1 MWIATRSSYRVT
13 AQKPALVPGSGC
25 QATGASCRNRRNHS
39 KGTPSTKLSGS
50 ARSIPSRTAVTKA
63 PSEERGVVVELPG
76 RRLRGRR
83 VVHGLGVALPLRELE
98 LREGVDERRAQR
110 VAHPFVA
117 AHRLDGGL
125 ERRGHVIAGRLRR
138 DDLGGRHRHRVLG
151 AEPAGVQER
160 RRREV
165 RFTRAGWNA
174 VLEPGGVSTVGTYAD

>member
-76 RRLRGRR
+76 RRLGGRR
-83 VVHGLGVALPLRELE
+83 VVHGLGVALPLREFE

-117 AHRLDGGL
+117 THRLDGGL

-138 DDLGGRHRHRVLG
+138 DDLG

-165 RFTRAGWNA
+165 RVTRAVWNA
-174 VLEPGGVSTVGTYAD
+174 VLEPGGVSTVGTDADRDGTVVVAP